1 MATPIPQNC
10 TWVDGVSPADVDDGA
25 ARPVTAALYRP
36 RLDAPWQDVE
46 LVSRIGNTFMLREV
60 GKLWPGIILAGLD
73 QVGFPGP
80 VLEFREPFGND
91 RRAG

>member
-1 MATPIPQNC
+1 MTTIPQNC
-10 TWVDGVSPADVDDGA
+10 TWVGGVSPADLPSE
-25 ARPVTAALYRP
+25 PVLYRP
-36 RLDAPWQDVE
+36 SLAAPWQDVE
-46 LVSRIGNTFMLREV
+46 LVSRIGNSFVLREV
-60 GKLWPGIILAGLD
+60 GKLWPGIIVAGLD